1 MKDVTTGLSFSTIP
15 RLGAAITTVN
25 SINSTGVVY
34 AVQDGPFHISVKPV
48 NAPIQEWIDAG
59 PNSVWTNAV
68 KSVVIKWEGVK

>member
-1 MKDVTTGLSFSTIP
+1 MKDVTTVLSFSTIP

-48 NAPIQEWIDAG
+48 NAPIQE
-59 PNSVWTNAV
+59 
-68 KSVVIKWEGVK
+68 